1 MRTYNIPNIFFRI
14 TGAASIIS
22 ALLMITGFFLHP
34 AGEDASYGTDPFWIP
49 AHALL
54 WIAYSI
60 ALPGWVGIYIVQ
72 AAKAGTLGVVAFAF
86 ILIGIGFTTSIFSSD
101 VTFVPVIAAES
112 PQLFKQI
119 FNSSHIAI
127 GIASVLSWVLANV
140 LFGLSIIHAKVF
152 PRWTGLI
159 LIIGIVIIPIAY
171 LSGFSVKVVA
181 IGATIAA
188 IGQVRLGYQVFM
200 IHKIEKHA

>member
-1 MRTYNIPNIFFRI
+1 MQTYNIPNIFFRI
-14 TGAASIIS
+14 TGAAAIIRT
-22 ALLMITGFFLHP
+22 LLMITGFFLHP
-34 AGEDASYGTDPFWIP
+34 AGEDAIYGTDPFWIP
-49 AHALL
+49 ALALL

-72 AAKAGTLGVVAFAF
+72 AGKAGSPGVVAFAF

-119 FNSSHIAI
+119 FNSNHLAI
-127 GIASVLSWVLANV
+127 GIAGVLSWVLGNV
-140 LFGLSIIHAKVF
+140 LFGLSIIQAKVF
-152 PRWTGLI
+152 PRWTGLV

-171 LSGFSVKVVA
+171 LSGLPVKVVA
-181 IGATIAA
+181 IGATLAGV
-188 IGQVRLGYQVFM
+188 GQICLGYKVFM